1 MTAQS
6 FTQHRTL
13 LVLGGVIALIWSL
26 LGIVDRGNQPYNG
39 YWTDGN
45 NTVIRISRGSPAE
58 TAGLRVGDYITSIG
72 GIASTDSKS
81 NRERGRA
88 TIGETRII
96 VVQRDTSETSISLT
110 YSGRPAKEMALGQFG
125 SIIGLMFL
133 SCGMLTYH
141 LVDRKTAFLL
151 AVVGVAFG
159 YIIGG
164 GYYFE
169 SGLLRRL
176 NGVVIA
182 LLLLFGFTSLLQFSL
197 EFPSRKSILEKPSMP
212 RLLYY
217 PAILF
222 ALFLIYLNL
231 VQPDSTSGLNTLR
244 RLLFG
249 VFIVTYFGLTLLS
262 FLQTYRNA
270 SSSDRR
276 THGLTL
282 VVGGALIGLLPLTFG
297 NLVGV
302 FAPKVVLPGQEYYL
316 LTMALVPITLMLGV
330 LRSAASGDGADESGI
345 AAAPTGG
352 V

>member
-1 MTAQS
+1 
-6 FTQHRTL
+6 
-13 LVLGGVIALIWSL
+13 VAL
-26 LGIVDRGNQPYNG
+26 
-39 YWTDGN
+39 
-45 NTVIRISRGSPAE
+45 
-58 TAGLRVGDYITSIG
+58 
-72 GIASTDSKS
+72 
-81 NRERGRA
+81 
-88 TIGETRII
+88 
-96 VVQRDTSETSISLT
+96 
-110 YSGRPAKEMALGQFG
+110 
-125 SIIGLMFL
+125 
-133 SCGMLTYH
+133 
-141 LVDRKTAFLL
+141 
-151 AVVGVAFG
+151 G

-182 LLLLFGFTSLLQFSL
+182 LLLLLGFTSLLQFSL

-231 VQPDSTSGLNTLR
+231 VQPDSTSGLNTFF

-249 VFIVTYFGLTLLS
+249 VFIITYFGLTLLS

-330 LRSAASGDGADESGI
+330 LRSAASGDGADESGL